1 MADLMS
7 DIRFIDQMCMH
18 KSSACHTIS
27 YHIML
32 YHTIQNKKQSMYIY
46 MYIHRYC
53 DINRNIYENVDI
65 S

>member
-32 YHTIQNKKQSMYIY
+32 YHTIQNKNKEVYIY
-46 MYIHRYC
+46 RHRYC